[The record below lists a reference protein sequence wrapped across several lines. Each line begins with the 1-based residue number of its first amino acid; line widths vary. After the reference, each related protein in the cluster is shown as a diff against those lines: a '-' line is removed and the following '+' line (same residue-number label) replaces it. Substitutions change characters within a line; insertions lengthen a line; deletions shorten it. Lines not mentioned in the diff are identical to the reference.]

1 MGKHIIVRD
10 DEGELTEETK
20 KAIKEAMKSL
30 RKNKGMTTEEVLTK
44 LELEK
49 ELKNLK
55 RRSHH
60 NG

>member
-30 RKNKGMTTEEVLTK
+30 RKNKGMTTEEVLKK
-44 LELEK
+44 LGLEK
-49 ELKNLK
+49 EIKNLK
-55 RRSHH
+55 RTSHK